1 MASET
6 TPTKVT
12 LDREDK
18 EAQEHWLQLYAA
30 VLNGFVAGLATHKT
44 IKVEADSWAQYAA
57 EVADAALLEFE
68 ARISRSAQR

>member
-1 MASET
+1 MASEI

-12 LDREDK
+12 LDPEDK

-30 VLNGFVAGLATHKT
+30 VLNGFVAGLATHDT

-57 EVADAALLEFE
+57 EIADAALLEFQ
-68 ARISRSAQR
+68 ARISRDTR